1 MKVVIS
7 GGTGFIGLAL
17 GARLLRDGA
26 EVHLLDIRQP
36 DISDIEFNNLITQ
49 KTVQFLKIDL
59 ANERSLDVIDE
70 DYTHFVHLAAIL
82 GVQNVCENPFETLDA
97 NVCLT
102 LNFIKQ
108 AIKQRSQPRF
118 IYASTSEV
126 YAGTLASGRLSFPS
140 PESSELLLPDLS
152 EARSSY
158 MLSKIYGEALCSQSG
173 LPFTIFRPHNIYG
186 PRMGMRHV
194 IPELMRRAA
203 HSETGSIKVY
213 SPDHTRTFCFVD
225 DAVEQIFSLMQKQ
238 NALGETFNVG
248 NEMPEISM
256 AELAKIIV
264 KIVDKDLAIESAGYT
279 PGSPNRRSPMMA
291 KCKRVTKL
299 SNKIDLYS
307 GLQKTF
313 DWYSERIFR

>member
-1 MKVVIS
+1 MVLDLSV
-7 GGTGFIGLAL
+7 L
-17 GARLLRDGA
+17 RLVRDCLRDGA

-36 DISDIEFNNLITQ
+36 DISDIEFSNLITENSPI
-49 KTVQFLKIDL
+49 FKIDL

-102 LNFIKQ
+102 LNFIKK
-108 AIKQRSQPRF
+108 AVKQRSQPRF

-140 PESSELLLPDLS
+140 PESSEILLPDLS

-213 SPDHTRTFCFVD
+213 YQNIPELFVLLMMPLNK
-225 DAVEQIFSLMQKQ
+225 FSH
-238 NALGETFNVG
+238 
-248 NEMPEISM
+248 
-256 AELAKIIV
+256 
-264 KIVDKDLAIESAGYT
+264 
-279 PGSPNRRSPMMA
+279 
-291 KCKRVTKL
+291 
-299 SNKIDLYS
+299 
-307 GLQKTF
+307 
-313 DWYSERIFR
+313 